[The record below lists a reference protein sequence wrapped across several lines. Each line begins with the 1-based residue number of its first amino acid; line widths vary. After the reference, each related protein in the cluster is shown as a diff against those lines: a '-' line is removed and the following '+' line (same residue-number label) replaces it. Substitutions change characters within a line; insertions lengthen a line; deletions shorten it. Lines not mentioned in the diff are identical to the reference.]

1 MKNYSGEQSTKQ
13 PFHSKYKIYF
23 HVFCIRMRNYFFFAD
38 VKKKIEEKAQD
49 QLKKS
54 LNDEK

>member
-1 MKNYSGEQSTKQ
+1 
-13 PFHSKYKIYF
+13 
-23 HVFCIRMRNYFFFAD
+23 MRNYFFAD
-38 VKKKIEEKAQD
+38 VKKKSEEKAED